1 MKYIYLWSWKKSQ
14 HRTPLFLIQVF
25 FFFCSHDFKR
35 RWCLIYPPT
44 STSQNTFFNSD
55 SSPPHTNT
63 LPPTHKAQA
72 QVSVCEVGS
81 FERASSPGAA
91 HTSSQQRAVSHKAFQ
106 NATSLAAL
114 QSVRHDVPV
123 EFKSPQ
129 TQRGLCS
136 DTYKVSYR
144 TSVKAEAEMQKWKLT
159 YQKTFLIALC
169 LWDLRFPFNFLTLL
183 RMKWMHRP

>member
-1 MKYIYLWSWKKSQ
+1 MKLEEVPAPHSPVS
-14 HRTPLFLIQVF
+14 HPGFFLFVF
-25 FFFCSHDFKR
+25 FVHMISKEDDALFIPRLQLLKTLF
-35 RWCLIYPPT
+35 
-44 STSQNTFFNSD
+44 STQTQVL
-55 SSPPHTNT
+55 HTHT

-183 RMKWMHRP
+183 RIK